1 MALLFF
7 EKTSGER
14 VEIAV
19 ETDPLS
25 IGRGPTAD
33 VSLDD
38 LEVSRHHCALL
49 LWEDDWVLKDGGSVN
64 GTWVNQ
70 KRVKIVILKNG
81 DIILIGKTEME
92 FRTEERQRGKSP
104 SATLQLLAPPRV
116 IPVATP
122 VKE

>member
-7 EKTSGER
+7 EKTTGER
-14 VEIAV
+14 IEIVV

-38 LEVSRHHCALL
+38 PEVSRHHCALL
-49 LWEDDWVLKDGGSVN
+49 LWEDDWVLKDGGSAN

-70 KRVKIVILKNG
+70 KRISIAILRNG
-81 DIILIGKTEME
+81 DIIRIGKTELE

-104 SATLQLLAPPRV
+104 SATLQLLGRAKAV
-116 IPVATP
+116 PVATP
-122 VKE
+122 IKD